1 MKEKVFVMPQLKRQI
16 DFPLKN
22 LQNGWN
28 KFTWKYWKKDKNG
41 IFMQRKIGKSEDKNT
56 MAKIWNGVSLIGL
69 LICALLAF
77 WAYKNGILDSV
88 DTLQTFIGNFGYA
101 GMAIFVLIQIVQVVI
116 PILPGGISCL
126 GGVIFF
132 GPWLG
137 FVYNYIGICIGSLAA
152 FGISRM
158 MGRPVLH
165 KMFSEKLIQKYDSW
179 TEKDSRFL
187 KLFALAIF
195 FPVAPD
201 DFLCYL
207 AGTTKM
213 TWKQFALVILLG
225 KPCSIALYS
234 LGLTTAFRMIFS
246 V

>member
-1 MKEKVFVMPQLKRQI
+1 MQ
-16 DFPLKN
+16 
-22 LQNGWN
+22 
-28 KFTWKYWKKDKNG
+28 YWKKKKTC
-41 IFMQRKIGKSEDKNT
+41 MQLNNVGMKDIDTNHLNRKVKEPKMMT
-56 MAKIWNGVSLIGL
+56 RLWNVVSVIGL
-69 LICALLAF
+69 LTCLVLAL
-77 WAYKNGILDSV
+77 WAYKSGILDSV
-88 DTLQTFIGNFGYA
+88 ETLQAFIGKFGYG
-101 GMAIFVLIQIVQVVI
+101 GMAVFVLVQIIQVVI

-137 FVYNYIGICIGSLAA
+137 FLYNYVGICIGSMAA
-152 FGISRM
+152 FGISRV
-158 MGRPVLH
+158 MGRPVLY

-179 TEKDSRFL
+179 AQKDSRFF

-213 TWKQFALVILLG
+213 TWKQFSLVIWLG